1 MSGIADVLPLTP
13 VQEGLLFHAVRDRE
27 GADPYLVQARF
38 RLGPGL
44 TAETVRDAVTA
55 LLDRH
60 PNLRA
65 CFRHERLDRPVQ
77 VIPHTVALPWREADL
92 TGRTEA
98 DVAAAVEELLAED
111 RTRRFDLARP
121 PVLRA
126 LFLRHDTGSE
136 LLLSFHHILLDG
148 WSVPVL
154 ERDLAALVTGRPL
167 PPAVP
172 HRQYALWLSRQDRG
186 LAEAAWSEALAGLE
200 RPAPLVPEAPPSG
213 QATPDTARLHLTAEL
228 TAALTR
234 RAAEA
239 GVTLNTVTQAAWA
252 LVLARMTGGRDLVF
266 GGVVAGR
273 PHDLPG
279 AGEMVGLFIN
289 TLPVRVRLRDGETT
303 GELLS
308 RLQDEQ
314 WRLAPHHHVRLAD
327 VQRAAGAAASGPAGL
342 FDSVLAFE
350 NFPRGSREPGDD
362 GPDTVRVT
370 DVRDA
375 THYPVTLAVV
385 AGERMLLSVGCRHG
399 LDATVVAA
407 RVVRAFEQ
415 LAGDL
420 ATPVDRIDVLP
431 EEEHRRLL
439 ARSAGPPAA
448 PVDGPATVTARFAAQ
463 VARTPDAPAVE
474 SGDDVLTYAALDAEA
489 DRLARRL
496 VAAGVGPGSVV
507 GLLLGRSPSLV
518 VAQLAVLKAGAC
530 WLPLDAAQPAE
541 RLARLL
547 DGAAARLVL
556 TEGEPSVPLPE
567 GVRPLAVRGRSPESA
582 EPAAAQHPEAPA
594 CVMYTSG
601 SSGEPKAVV
610 VPQRAIVELAADTNF
625 GGGHGPGAHHR
636 VLLHSPHT
644 FDAATYEVWVPL
656 LTGGTVVICPDEPLT
671 PGLLARVLPE
681 RRVTALWLTAELFR
695 TVAEL
700 APGSPGGLRELWTGG
715 DVVDAAAVRRVRR
728 HCPGTVVVNGYGPTE
743 ATVFATAHRV
753 QGPGPSGPPPI
764 GRPLDGTRVYLLDAR
779 LRPVPDGRAGEVYLA
794 GAGLAHGYL
803 GRPAATA
810 ERFVADPYGAPG
822 TRMYRTGDLARKTP
836 EGTLVF
842 VGRADDQVKVRGF
855 RIEPAEVE
863 AALTSCPGVRRA
875 VVAARP
881 APDGGKRLV
890 AWVVPDEEHGPPAPG
905 AAGEDP
911 DPLAHV
917 RAAAARVLPP
927 HLLPTAWV
935 RVDAVPLTPH
945 GKADRA
951 ALPDPPAGPT
961 AGATRAP
968 RTAREKELCALFG
981 EVLGGTEA
989 GPDTDFFASGGHS
1002 LSALRLAGRIEEAWG
1017 VRVPV
1022 ATLFAAPT
1030 PARLIARLDDTTEP
1044 GAFMSSGS
1052 ASGTSASSAPASGG
1066 PVPGASLPVGS
1077 ESLAPLLAL
1086 RAGGDRAPLFC
1097 VHPGLGVSWA
1107 YTALLPHLAPDR
1119 PVHALQTP
1127 ALSAAG
1133 AGPAH
1138 LPSSVAELAESYLYR
1153 IRAVRPHG
1161 PYLLLGTS
1169 FGGPVAHE
1177 MAVRLRASGEEVA
1190 LLAVVD
1196 AMPKP
1201 PEAVRTPLAPAVVE
1215 AEARRILREDG
1226 AALDG
1231 IGEHRLAALAAAV
1244 ARHVVI
1250 GRSWVPSRYDGT
1262 VTLFAATRDPEA
1274 IPTEEKAAAWR
1285 RAATAVAVHELPC
1298 AHAEVLHAEQA
1309 ARIAATLEAA
1319 LAGRTRTPLQG
1330 E

>member
-1 MSGIADVLPLTP
+1 MSGRIADVLPLTP

-77 VIPHTVALPWREADL
+77 VIPHTVPLPWREADL

-98 DVAAAVEELLAED
+98 EAAAAVEELLAED

-126 LFLRHDTGSE
+126 LFLRYDTGSE

-200 RPAPLVPEAPPSG
+200 RPAPLVPESPPSG
-213 QATPDTARLHLTAEL
+213 QAPPDTARLHLTAEL

-303 GELLS
+303 GELLT

-385 AGERMLLSVGCRHG
+385 AGERVLLSVGCRHG
-399 LDATVVAA
+399 LDATAVAA

-431 EEEHRRLL
+431 EEERRRLL

-474 SGDDVLTYAALDAEA
+474 SGDDVLTYAGLDAAA

-496 VAAGVGPGSVV
+496 AAAGVGPGSVV

-530 WLPLDAAQPAE
+530 WLPLDAAHPAE

-556 TEGEPSVPLPE
+556 TEGEPSVPLPA
-567 GVRPLAVRGRSPESA
+567 GVRTLAVRGRSPESA
-582 EPAAAQHPEAPA
+582 EPAASPHPEAPA

-764 GRPLDGTRVYLLDAR
+764 GRPLDGTRVHLLDAR

-810 ERFVADPYGAPG
+810 ERFVADPYGPPG
-822 TRMYRTGDLARKTP
+822 TRMYRTGDLARRTP

-855 RIEPAEVE
+855 RVEPAEVE

-881 APDGGKRLV
+881 APGGGKRLV
-890 AWVVPDEEHGPPAPG
+890 AWVVPDEEHGRPAPG
-905 AAGEDP
+905 AAGGDP
-911 DPLAHV
+911 GPLAHV
-917 RAAAARVLPP
+917 RSAAARVLPP

-961 AGATRAP
+961 AAATRAP

-981 EVLGGTEA
+981 EVLGGGTEA

-1044 GAFMSSGS
+1044 GAFGKSGS
-1052 ASGTSASSAPASGG
+1052 ANSASASGG
-1066 PVPGASLPVGS
+1066 PVPGASLPVGA

-1231 IGEHRLAALAAAV
+1231 IGEHRLTALAAAV